1 MANNQNVCCVPA
13 VLNYSKLHNKKR
25 SADHSVL
32 LRKKKAPAFA
42 DLRKSALILPFL
54 ISFTYTNIVTILVEN
69 L

>member
-54 ISFTYTNIVTILVEN
+54 I
-69 L
+69 

>member
-32 LRKKKAPAFA
+32 LRKKKK
-42 DLRKSALILPFL
+42 LQLLQIYGR
-54 ISFTYTNIVTILVEN
+54 VH
-69 L
+69 